1 MTLGV
6 VLDTLIGEGGEEMIP
21 EKEEVTGGEAEEKI
35 LERNKVTGEERE
47 MIHGREGMIIEDPK
61 QEMEDLILDEVENLP

>member
-1 MTLGV
+1 
-6 VLDTLIGEGGEEMIP
+6 
-21 EKEEVTGGEAEEKI
+21 
-35 LERNKVTGEERE
+35 